1 MYRKKQLG
9 QIEKIRVSES
19 ELIVSY
25 MRQKND
31 IVTQTDK
38 MSDSKRDIGERV
50 IYRTRKD
57 S

>member
-1 MYRKKQLG
+1 
-9 QIEKIRVSES
+9 
-19 ELIVSY
+19 

-38 MSDSKRDIGERV
+38 MRDSKRDIGERV

-57 S
+57 QLDSRQRERL